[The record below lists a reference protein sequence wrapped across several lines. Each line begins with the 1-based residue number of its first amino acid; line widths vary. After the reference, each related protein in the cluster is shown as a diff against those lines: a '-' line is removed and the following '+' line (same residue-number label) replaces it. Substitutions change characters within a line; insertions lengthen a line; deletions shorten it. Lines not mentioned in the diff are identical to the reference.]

1 VASKSSAKGVKTIPK
16 EEFMKALEKELK
28 ERREIYMRIAKL

>member
-1 VASKSSAKGVKTIPK
+1 
-16 EEFMKALEKELK
+16 MKALEKELK